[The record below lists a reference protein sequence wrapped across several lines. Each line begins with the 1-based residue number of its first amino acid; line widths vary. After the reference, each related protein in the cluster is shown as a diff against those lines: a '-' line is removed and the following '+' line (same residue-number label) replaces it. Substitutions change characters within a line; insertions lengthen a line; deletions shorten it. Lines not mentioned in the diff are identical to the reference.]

1 MLRAGGALERG
12 AAEGRCGAM
21 EERSGRGAAGAS
33 RSAAPPGGTG
43 GNYQAW
49 CSRERRLAAR
59 AGIGAR
65 TRSRAPPG
73 GRAAEGLER
82 SRAGGR
88 AGAAPRRHADRRAAG
103 KPRRE
108 ASFPERGCAAS
119 LRRRMRHR
127 REPGQRPEAADD
139 PAVLRWTLTDG
150 PAPAAPAGEP
160 GVLWGR
166 EAESTAGFAVSAHGF
181 AVNGVAFR
189 RARAQPSCVSA
200 GLKDGSCCCER
211 LCRVCGAPGC
221 RCAVWQCR
229 HKDLQA
235 AGLARS
241 AVSRSGGC
249 GKEPCDGS
257 AASHMARGFG
267 GTDRESDPRG
277 ARLPSQLVGMELNG
291 KAQAIE
297 WQRGVHGL
305 VVLLNV
311 CHQNVRP
318 QLRIYPGG
326 LCVVANVPRAVG
338 GEVGNIKV
346 PGGHSLELSLRR

>member
-1 MLRAGGALERG
+1 MEPWSAGLLRGVAERW
-12 AAEGRCGAM
+12 R
-21 EERSGRGAAGAS
+21 RGAAGEQRA
-33 RSAAPPGGTG
+33 RAA
-43 GNYQAW
+43 QQ
-49 CSRERRLAAR
+49 RHLAAR
-59 AGIGAR
+59 AGTTRRGALASAA
-65 TRSRAPPG
+65 SRH
-73 GRAAEGLER
+73 GRESARARARERHLEAALRRAWNVLER
-82 SRAGGR
+82 EGG
-88 AGAAPRRHADRRAAG
+88 PEPRRAAMRTAG
-103 KPRRE
+103 L
-108 ASFPERGCAAS
+108 RGNRGVRPLSLSVAALPPCGEECGTAGS
-119 LRRRMRHR
+119 
-127 REPGQRPEAADD
+127 PGSSPEAADD

-166 EAESTAGFAVSAHGF
+166 EAESTAGFAASAHGF

-200 GLKDGSCCCER
+200 GLKNGSCCCGR
-211 LCRVCGAPGC
+211 HCWVCGAPGC